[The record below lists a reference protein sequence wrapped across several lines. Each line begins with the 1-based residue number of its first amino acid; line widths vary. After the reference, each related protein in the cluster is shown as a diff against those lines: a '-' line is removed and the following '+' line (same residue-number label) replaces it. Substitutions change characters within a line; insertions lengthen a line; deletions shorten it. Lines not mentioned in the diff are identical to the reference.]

1 MFEYNIIPH
10 QIDETVKEQQIKY
23 QKIFQALD
31 RILYLIVKQGISYQ
45 GTQKTAANSDLLLSE
60 HIRSTLRKDFFYMNQ
75 TNQNEL
81 IGKINH
87 SNDLK
92 KVKGRSISVDKITY
106 V

>member
-1 MFEYNIIPH
+1 M
-10 QIDETVKEQQIKY
+10 
-23 QKIFQALD
+23 
-31 RILYLIVKQGISYQ
+31 IVKQGISYQ

-81 IGKINH
+81 IEKKVKN
-87 SNDLK
+87 LK

-106 V
+106 VYVYIYV